1 LSKKNKEDEEKRNEK
16 KKKIRMPGAA
26 RAGISLL
33 IMGAL
38 LVGFGQYFERG
49 ALSLYGVIIVTG
61 GFILYMAASIVAKR
75 RASI

>member
-1 LSKKNKEDEEKRNEK
+1 LSKKKKKEEEEKRR
-16 KKKIRMPGAA
+16 KKIRMPGAA

-49 ALSLYGVIIVTG
+49 ALSLYGVIIVAG

-75 RASI
+75 RAST